1 MGDIV
6 KAFNT
11 EFKKGDTSLIEDLLD
26 KAKTMIDEKVIQNQ
40 DVLESLQKAI
50 KEYEKITANTVFE
63 DSSEMT
69 DEQIDSLK
77 KFVSVYG
84 KAADNLIKDTQ
95 KVEATIKDAAKGTG
109 ESLKTQLELVDDGW
123 KRLVQ
128 RLDIQ
133 SIAQG
138 FINLSGNIMMITS
151 SFESLG
157 NLPNIWHSEDLTT
170 GEKILQ
176 TIVAV
181 GNSLNGISQTM
192 QLVHTTAEILNKT
205 LFGNAGATALAA
217 QAQKVQNEETK
228 DAKPIQDVFQKEMI
242 ESKAAHDNVQKEII
256 ETTQNTASN
265 TLFWDKNTAAVRQNS
280 AALVEQYNVRQKMN
294 AGAKDISLEDELFGF
309 LKEDVTENINEEA
322 IDEVNKVV
330 EGIKDFDIK
339 LDNSKVEKAG
349 KEYKETL
356 AKTLKDEDKEIIDLF
371 DLIDVNA
378 NDAVEGMAD
387 KIDDVIGEGLTA
399 KDFGLADD
407 VVENLDEATD
417 AVENLGKAA
426 NGGGAGTAAGGIFGT
441 LKADLG
447 VIGKALKMIPPQAW
461 LVAAAIGT
469 IAVAWKVF
477 DYYSEENVLKRN
489 LEESTKA
496 AEDAKKAYDDLN
508 TSISNYTN
516 ARKNIDDLTEG
527 TIEFYE
533 AIISANEKAQELV
546 DTLNLMP
553 GYGYNFDSNGLIQI
567 DEQVLDAA
575 LQRQLNDRYRAQAK
589 VNYDRAAL
597 EKNNQNTIVRDFMLA
612 VNKAAIKQ
620 GSGAKIDQTQ
630 ARLILE
636 NYNNDS
642 STWIGE
648 VQKTIEMGNHLGELQ
663 NQKLEDLTKTET
675 RNSESICK
683 EVRKGAQGTQSS
695 IEEGGEVDISE
706 VISEFSPQYQ
716 ASQEKI
722 DNYKFQAILQEL
734 YAYLEGEDK
743 KHLSSLNTEDQ
754 KSITKIIDN
763 KRKAY
768 QNPNIEPDKQL

>member
-1 MGDIV
+1 MMLDNKIGENEELL
-6 KAFNT
+6 KALERALNDYNKAT
-11 EFKKGDTSLIEDLLD
+11 ANNRLESSYSELD
-26 KAKTMIDEKVIQNQ
+26 KDQMKKLKDFEKAYQNITN
-40 DVLESLQKAI
+40 DLVKNTNKV
-50 KEYEKITANTVFE
+50 KE
-63 DSSEMT
+63 
-69 DEQIDSLK
+69 
-77 KFVSVYG
+77 
-84 KAADNLIKDTQ
+84 
-95 KVEATIKDAAKGTG
+95 TIKDAAKGTG

-138 FINLSGNIMMITS
+138 FMNLSGNIMMITS

-228 DAKPIQDVFQKEMI
+228 DAKPIQDTFQKEMI
-242 ESKAAHDNVQKEII
+242 ESKTAHDNVQKEII

-309 LKEDVTENINEEA
+309 LKEDVTENLSEEA

-339 LDNSKVEKAG
+339 LDNKKVEEVG
-349 KEYKETL
+349 KEYKESLIKGIQNSDQDL
-356 AKTLKDEDKEIIDLF
+356 ARELFSDLF
-371 DLIDVNA
+371 DENA
-378 NDAVEGMAD
+378 DDAIEGMVD
-387 KIDDVIGEGLTA
+387 KIDDVAEKGLNA

-426 NGGGAGTAAGGIFGT
+426 NGGGAASAAGGIFGT

-496 AEDAKKAYDDLN
+496 AEDTKKAFDDLN

-533 AIISANEKAQELV
+533 AIISANEKAQELI
-546 DTLNLMP
+546 DTLNLVQ
-553 GYGYNFDSNGLIQI
+553 GYGYSIGSNGLIQI
-567 DEQVLDAA
+567 DDQVLDAA
-575 LQRQLNDRYRAQAK
+575 LQRQLNDRYRAEAK
-589 VNYDRAAL
+589 VNYDKAAI
-597 EKNNQNTIVRDFMLA
+597 EKSNQNTIVRDFMWA
-612 VNKAAIKQ
+612 VNQAAAKQ
-620 GSGAKIDQTQ
+620 GSSSKIDQAQ
-630 ARLILE
+630 ARIILE
-636 NYNNDS
+636 NYNNDTP
-642 STWIGE
+642 TWIGE
-648 VQKTIEMGNHLGELQ
+648 VQKTIEIGNHLGELQ
-663 NQKLEDLTKTET
+663 NEKLDTLDKTGTK
-675 RNSESICK
+675 NSENICK
-683 EVRKGAQGTQSS
+683 EVKKGAENTQTS
-695 IEEGGEVDISE
+695 IKDSEEVDIGG
-706 VISEFSPQYQ
+706 VVSEFAPQFQ

-722 DNYKFQAILQEL
+722 EAYEFQAILQEL
-734 YAYLEGEDK
+734 YAYLEGDDK
-743 KHLSSLNTEDQ
+743 KHLTSLTEEDQ
-754 KSITKIIDN
+754 KSVTKIIKENRD
-763 KRKAY
+763 KYKETLKIDKDSKFLFTDLWKSGEKT
-768 QNPNIEPDKQL
+768 QWWNPVTWVGN